1 MAEAESVIKST
12 VSAPLLWPLKAST
25 PSWDSNVNVVWAK
38 DVLTM
43 VIVAT
48 AITAVLN
55 KVIVTPARNVIW
67 KW

>member
-25 PSWDSNVNVVWAK
+25 PAWDSNVNVVWAK
-38 DVLTM
+38 DVLAM

-48 AITAVLN
+48 TIMAVLK
-55 KVIVTPARNVIW
+55 KVIVTPAKNID
-67 KW
+67 